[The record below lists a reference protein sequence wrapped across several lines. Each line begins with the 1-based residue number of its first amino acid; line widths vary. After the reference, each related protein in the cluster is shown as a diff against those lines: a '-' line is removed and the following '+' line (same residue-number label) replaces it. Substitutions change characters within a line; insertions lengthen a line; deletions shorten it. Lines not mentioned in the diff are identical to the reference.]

1 MIYSYQIIDIKRRLL
16 RGEKVFI
23 KILSGRNRHCIGQV
37 IEAKDGYDLTY
48 KIDTNRA
55 TLINWRD
62 CELVE
67 GVTTTYRH
75 IKEEL
80 PDLESVIDAL
90 GFEVRAGDAV
100 MVSTTGCVAKIGK
113 VKRIGSDGTLYC
125 RAIDLNNDFKV
136 PKVWQESNLNFIKLT
151 KDLLDRLM
159 LIKLSR

>member
-1 MIYSYQIIDIKRRLL
+1 MNHFEIPTIQRRL
-16 RGEKVFI
+16 RDNEPVFI
-23 KILSGRNRHCIGQV
+23 KILTGRNKDSIGQV
-37 IEAKDGYDLTY
+37 IDVVDGYLLTY

-55 TLINWRD
+55 SSVSFRY
-62 CELVE
+62 CEIEE
-67 GVTTTYRH
+67 GVTAPHRYV
-75 IKEEL
+75 KEDI

-113 VKRIGSDGTLYC
+113 VIRIGHDKTLYC
-125 RAIDLNNDFKV
+125 KAIDLNRDFKV
-136 PKVWQESNLNFIKLT
+136 PCIHHDNANFIKLT